1 MVSCSNDAITDSL
14 ESGRDLTQSNV
25 NVVQIDTFSIKM
37 STFKY
42 DSIVNN
48 GTSRIVLGQY
58 TDPYFG
64 KVKASAFVDF
74 VPSTYTID
82 ALAVFDSVVVS
93 MKYDGFYYNDT
104 LASKTVKIQQLAKE
118 LRYKSDQAYFY
129 NTSNIAVSAPIIGQ
143 KTFRPRISKDS
154 LTVTLDN
161 AFGKNLFDKIR
172 SRVIN
177 DSDQF
182 LDYFKGLKFSP
193 DDAEDASIIGFDPTA
208 TYIRMYYSIPDQ
220 LNSVVT
226 YVDLKYNSTLTP
238 KFFTKIESDRGST
251 PLSALTG
258 QRNELKSTAL
268 NNLSYIQSGT
278 GITTKITFPSIRD
291 LSVVNNNNSDNGEI
305 FKSKLKIKIDNKYT
319 TKKLYASDSLYMYVV
334 DQNNDFVTR
343 LNNSSGKAIMA
354 YVDRQN
360 TENNEVYLVAPVEV
374 YLNRILT
381 NSLYLKY
388 GIVFLPKG
396 FYSDTERL
404 ILNGENNSEYK
415 SRLELTYVIYDK

>member
-1 MVSCSNDAITDSL
+1 MVSCSNDAFTESL
-14 ESGRDLTQSNV
+14 KSGEDLTQSNI
-25 NVVQIDTFSIKM
+25 NVMQIDTFSIKM

-48 GTSRIVLGQY
+48 GDTRIVVGRY

-64 KVKASAFVDF
+64 KVNASAYIDF
-74 VPSTYTID
+74 VPATYTID

-104 LASKTVKIQQLAKE
+104 LAQKTVKIQQLAKE

-129 NTSNIAVSAPIIGQ
+129 NTSTIAASDAIIGQ
-143 KTFRPRISKDS
+143 KTFRPRISNDS
-154 LTVTLDN
+154 LTVTLDK
-161 AFGKNLFDKIR
+161 AFGKNLFDKLQ

-177 DSDQF
+177 DTDQF
-182 LDYFKGLKFSP
+182 LDYFKGLKISP
-193 DDAEDASIIGFDPTA
+193 DEAEDASIIGFDPTNS
-208 TYIRMYYSIPDQ
+208 YIRMYYSFPDQ
-220 LNSVVT
+220 ISTTKL

-238 KFFTKIESDRGST
+238 KYFSNIQSDRGST
-251 PLSALTG
+251 PLAALTT
-258 QRNELKSTAL
+258 QRNELKSSVL
-268 NNLSYIQSGT
+268 NNLAFIQSGT

-291 LSVVNNNNSDNGEI
+291 LSLINGYDSDNGEI

-319 TKKLYASDSLYMYVV
+319 NKKLYASDSLYMYVV

-343 LNNSSGKAIMA
+343 LNNASGKAIMA

-360 TENNEVYLVAPVEV
+360 SENNEVYLIAPVEV
-374 YLNRILT
+374 YLKRILT
-381 NSLYLKY
+381 NSVYLKY
-388 GIVFLPKG
+388 GLVFLPKG
-396 FYSDTERL
+396 FYSNTERI